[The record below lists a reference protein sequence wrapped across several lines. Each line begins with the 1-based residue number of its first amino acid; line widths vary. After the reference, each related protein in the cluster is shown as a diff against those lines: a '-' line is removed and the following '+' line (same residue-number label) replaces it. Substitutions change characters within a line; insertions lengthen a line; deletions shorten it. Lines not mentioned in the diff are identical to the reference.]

1 MLSPVLSEFLSAH
14 DALLKAVRV
23 DDYAGWDPFDGLNSR
38 VFQAMGLGRIGV
50 ARLAWIQL
58 FKRSP
63 LNLRPLTGVP
73 KARNPKGIAL
83 FILGLVEDYRRTQ
96 DAATLAEA
104 LRLADWLLAQRC
116 EPALWGEAAW
126 GYHFDWQA
134 RAFHVPKGKPNIIT
148 TVYVALALHALA
160 ELSGREDYALAVRQ
174 AGAFVAETMY
184 VTNEAGAYFRY
195 IPGENALV
203 HNASLWGAALA
214 GLAGVLLE
222 RKDYRDRAR
231 AAIETSLRAQ
241 EADGSWPYGK
251 RGHHTFVD
259 SFHTGFNLEALER
272 YRAWTG
278 DESVAPAI
286 ARGLD
291 YYRDN
296 FFLADGTPKY
306 YNAGVYPIDMHC
318 TAQAV
323 LTLSRVGRT
332 EADKALAA
340 NVLRW
345 SCAQMR
351 DARTGFFYY
360 QREKYFTN
368 RIPYVRWTQAWMYYA
383 LAVALN
389 EGL

>member
-1 MLSPVLSEFLSAH
+1 MSDFLNAH
-14 DALLKAVRV
+14 DALLAAARA
-23 DDYAGWDPFDGLNSR
+23 DAYAGWDPFDGLNSKL
-38 VFQAMGLGRIGV
+38 FQALGLNRFPL

-63 LNLRPLTGVP
+63 VNLRPLAGVA

-83 FILGLVEDYRRTQ
+83 FILGLVEDYRRSNETPY
-96 DAATLAEA
+96 LLEA
-104 LRLADWLLAQRC
+104 MDLGEWLLGQRC
-116 EPALWGEAAW
+116 DPDTWGKAAW

-134 RAFHVPKGKPNIIT
+134 RAFHVPTGKPNIIT
-148 TVYVALALHALA
+148 TVYVSLALHELA
-160 ELSGREDYALAVRQ
+160 AITGRPDFAAAVRQ
-174 AGAFVAETMY
+174 AGEFIAERMY
-184 VTNEAGAYFRY
+184 AEGEAGAYFRY

-214 GLAGVLLE
+214 GLAGRLCEQPLYLE
-222 RKDYRDRAR
+222 RAR
-231 AAIETSLRAQ
+231 AAIATSLKAQ

-251 RGHHTFVD
+251 RGHHAFVD

-272 YRAWTG
+272 YRQWTG

-286 ARGLD
+286 AQGLR
-291 YYRDN
+291 YYREN

-323 LTLSRVGRT
+323 LTLTRVGGSDEDR
-332 EADKALAA
+332 ALAEK
-340 NVLRW
+340 VLAW
-345 SCAQMR
+345 SCTNMR
-351 DARTGFFYY
+351 DERTGYFHY

-368 RIPYVRWTQAWMYYA
+368 KIPYIRWTEAWMLYA
-383 LAVALN
+383 LAVALG